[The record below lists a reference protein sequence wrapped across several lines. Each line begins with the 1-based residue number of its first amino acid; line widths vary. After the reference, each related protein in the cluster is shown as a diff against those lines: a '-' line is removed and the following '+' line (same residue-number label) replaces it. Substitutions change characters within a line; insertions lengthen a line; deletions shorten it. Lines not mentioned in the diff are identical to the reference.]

1 MWPQLSAD
9 DKDLTAPLTPQHP
22 NNPSQ
27 SFVFFDAGM
36 VIVDLNWDLFL
47 DGIAA
52 FYASGGFDRTKFRTM
67 MHQTRLLS
75 DWECGRIGPSIF
87 VERFC
92 QLLQDSQKSN
102 GDLLRLPHLLD
113 IKSISSS
120 IIGLM
125 RAPVF
130 ELVSKLRAK
139 GYATGILS
147 NASPW
152 HECDLYQQANLTEHF
167 DVILFSQ
174 DLGLAKPD
182 PAIYR
187 TAEQL
192 ASRYLEQRSVS
203 HTDSS
208 STDSKKTNSRPAAPT
223 MYFVDDTPAN
233 IRAARAAGWQASLV
247 DHVRDPEHWISK
259 DLGTLSQ
266 IKTNLVFGSTAAQRV
281 ADLFQLLI

>member
-9 DKDLTAPLTPQHP
+9 DKDLTAPLAPQP
-22 NNPSQ
+22 LNNPSQ
-27 SFVFFDAGM
+27 SFIFFDAGM

-47 DGIAA
+47 DGIAE
-52 FYASGGFDRTKFRTM
+52 FYIPEGFDRTKFRSM

-102 GDLLRLPHLLD
+102 GALLRQPHLLD

-130 ELVSKLRAK
+130 ELVGKLRAK

-152 HECDLYQQANLTEHF
+152 HECDLYQQANLSQHF

-182 PAIYR
+182 PAIYQ
-187 TAEQL
+187 TAEEL
-192 ASRYLEQRSVS
+192 ACRYLEQRNASTK
-203 HTDSS
+203 HTTELTTKS
-208 STDSKKTNSRPAAPT
+208 APGAKPVL
-223 MYFVDDTPAN
+223 YFIDDTPAN

-266 IKTNLVFGSTAAQRV
+266 IKTNLVFGNTAAQRV
-281 ADLFQLLI
+281 ADLFRLLL